1 MPQSA
6 MQFLSN
12 YRPEDIVLVKI
23 KSHASLQWSIS
34 PANREAMIRELSNAS
49 IVYFT
54 TSWVVKR

>member
-1 MPQSA
+1 